1 MCVYNIYVMCMS
13 ICITCRAT
21 STFVK
26 KKTRLWALG
35 DYYIKFRQCHICG
48 INLNYNV
55 VAQWCFYFIQC
66 ENASLKEQMES
77 VSKELEITKEK
88 LHTIEQAWEQETK
101 LGKYYDS

>member
-1 MCVYNIYVMCMS
+1 MCVYTTYMLCVCLS
-13 ICITCRAT
+13 VLHAEELLH
-21 STFVK
+21 SL

-55 VAQWCFYFIQC
+55 IAQWCFYFIQC

>member
-1 MCVYNIYVMCMS
+1 M
-13 ICITCRAT
+13 
-21 STFVK
+21 
-26 KKTRLWALG
+26 WALG

-101 LGKYYDS
+101 LGKYYDSDNIKWLRSNSEYFSFKVPFYTR